1 MRLVGRAGIGW
12 GATGLVIGGVG
23 SLVLGRLLA
32 SQFDVFARASL
43 DPLAF
48 ASVGVLLG
56 SAALAACVLP
66 AWRASAVPPTESMR

>member
-1 MRLVGRAGIGW
+1 M
-12 GATGLVIGGVG
+12 IGGVG